1 MALLDLQRV
10 REPLPARRR
19 NNGRHTRSPQYRG
32 GECPQGGPCE
42 PQERDGEPED
52 RGEPLGRP
60 RQERADLAAGLDL
73 PVPGGGA
80 TTAYFSC
87 CVPAFD
93 TKMMNLARRTAGIL
107 KQTGAAFA
115 LLGSDENCCGER
127 VRKAGNYALFD
138 SLAAAN
144 IKAFR
149 ASGIGEIIVSS
160 PHCYETFKN
169 EYPRLGTDFKVVHI
183 VQYLAGLVDAGRL
196 LFERPFPKRVVYHD
210 PCYWSPNG
218 VYDEPRKVLSAIP
231 GLTLID
237 EVNARRQP
245 VLRRRR
251 REDMDGDEKGRA
263 LFRYAR
269 RAGNKPGSRS
279 HRYGL
284 PLLHPELKGQRPY
297 DEKGGRAGG
306 QGYLGDRGRGDMS
319 LVPESPGRS
328 DKVGR

>member
-1 MALLDLQRV
+1 M
-10 REPLPARRR
+10 
-19 NNGRHTRSPQYRG
+19 
-32 GECPQGGPCE
+32 
-42 PQERDGEPED
+42 
-52 RGEPLGRP
+52 
-60 RQERADLAAGLDL
+60 

-115 LLGSDENCCGER
+115 LLGSDESCCGES

-149 ASGIGEIIVSS
+149 ASGIGEIIVNLA
-160 PHCYETFKN
+160 PLLETFKN

-210 PCYWSPNG
+210 PCYLGRHNG

-237 EVNARRQP
+237 EVNARENSLCCGGGGARIWMETKKGERFSDTLVEQAISLGAEVIATACP
-245 VLRRRR
+245 YCILNLKDSVLT
-251 REDMDGDEKGRA
+251 M
-263 LFRYAR
+263 
-269 RAGNKPGSRS
+269 N
-279 HRYGL
+279 
-284 PLLHPELKGQRPY
+284 
-297 DEKGGRAGG
+297 
-306 QGYLGDRGRGDMS
+306 RGDVLEVRDIS
-319 LVPESPGRS
+319 EI
-328 DKVGR
+328 VGEVI